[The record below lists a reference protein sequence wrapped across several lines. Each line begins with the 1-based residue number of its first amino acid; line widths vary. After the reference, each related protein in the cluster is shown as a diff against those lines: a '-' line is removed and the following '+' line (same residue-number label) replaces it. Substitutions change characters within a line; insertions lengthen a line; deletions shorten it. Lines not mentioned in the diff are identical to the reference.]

1 MITVNEAIVRL
12 AQDLA
17 DQEENPVLAE
27 AYRNMAKIYKRR
39 KAAGRGSETQG

>member
-27 AYRNMAKIYKRR
+27 AYRNMAKIYERR